1 MNEKNKEKLKKLM
14 SSDKSLRIIITVGL
28 LAVVLIFL
36 SGQIFRA
43 PSGADPDEFDIEDY
57 RSALASDV
65 ASMVESVDGAGKT
78 KILLTLENSYEYIY
92 LADNKT
98 LQKINEPKVRGVV
111 VACEGG
117 DSAIVCEKITRL
129 IVTALDIPSTKV
141 CITKLS

>member
-1 MNEKNKEKLKKLM
+1 MNEKGKEKLKKLL
-14 SSDKSLRIIITVGL
+14 STDKARRIIITVGL

-36 SGQIFRA
+36 SGQLFNNQSTA
-43 PSGADPDEFDIEDY
+43 EPDEFDIESY
-57 RSALASDV
+57 RSALTADV
-65 ASMVESVDGAGKT
+65 TSMVESVDGAGKAR
-78 KILLTLENSYEYIY
+78 ILLTLENSYEYIY

-117 DSAIVCEKITRL
+117 DSAIICEKITKL